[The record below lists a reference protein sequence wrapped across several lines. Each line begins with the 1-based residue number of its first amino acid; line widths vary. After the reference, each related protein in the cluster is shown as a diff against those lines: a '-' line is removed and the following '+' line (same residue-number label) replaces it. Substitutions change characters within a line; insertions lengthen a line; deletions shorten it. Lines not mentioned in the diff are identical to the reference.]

1 MAKKKR
7 RRRLEYVDYDHA
19 MRDVEKLTAEDKV
32 DSEEYEAAIEAATQF
47 YLRDRGYRFFN
58 LECGSVDIDETCQQS
73 RKWFTIKDLLMSMRV
88 AGKKDLQ

>member
-32 DSEEYEAAIEAATQF
+32 DTEEYEAAIEAATQF
-47 YLRDRGYRFFN
+47 FLRERQQRFYNAPNFQ
-58 LECGSVDIDETCQQS
+58 VDTSEISIEEH
-73 RKWFTIKDLLMSMRV
+73 KWFTLNDLLKSMRV
-88 AGKKDLQ
+88 TTGL